1 MNALENNTVW
11 AMRVKWWKAKPVALS
26 ITDACLSVYNK
37 EVFIYINLP
46 RMYQSCIRFAH
57 VLLLVVVLQLGWG
70 ADWARGSV
78 VGGVSAEFATARL
91 QKIAE
96 DMKFIRFCSRA
107 TCQFK
112 DIKVEVTSSDNN
124 PEQLLGR
131 IDAVMDRPSTM
142 LDLAHYN
149 FLFDG
154 DRWTLLGGEELSD
167 VSSFTFDDDS
177 YTVYSS
183 YSGRSRTS
191 KLDSADS
198 NLRVGYRDL
207 YYQTLDRG
215 AERL

>member
-1 MNALENNTVW
+1 
-11 AMRVKWWKAKPVALS
+11 
-26 ITDACLSVYNK
+26 
-37 EVFIYINLP
+37 
-46 RMYQSCIRFAH
+46 MYQS
-57 VLLLVVVLQLGWG
+57 LLRYVQVVMLAILLTFGGGAGWSSASA
-70 ADWARGSV
+70 ADGS
-78 VGGVSAEFATARL
+78 SIELATVDLATVRL

-96 DMKFIRFCSRA
+96 NMKFIRFCGRA

-112 DIKVEVTSSDNN
+112 DIKVNVTPSESE
-124 PEQLLGR
+124 PGQLLGR

-149 FLFDG
+149 FAFAG

-167 VSSFTFDDDS
+167 VSSFTFDGDS

-191 KLDSADS
+191 KLDSANS

-207 YYQTLDRG
+207 YYNTLDRG
-215 AERL
+215 LERLG